1 MGSPNEGQGLFSF
14 WKKWSRA
21 DKVMIGG
28 AILLLTITNVFF
40 IFYGQFIA
48 GQEAQSEIKVIE
60 VNAINVAEN
69 THIETTKSDSTS
81 ALMPSLLT
89 LEPTTKEVSLLTGPT
104 TLAGS
109 QIKTNKFDKES
120 VLSDSENRINDSFNV
135 TKTLHDRVSF
145 WFDVYTK
152 YDENDRVIHYSDR
165 PWIVFK
171 VVNVSDII
179 NAKTPRRRWMRNE
192 KADKHASLELRKI
205 RAALASVA
213 KKKSLKNLGAYEQ
226 MVVDALKPLGGKV
239 QTHARNA
246 AHGTRIQ
253 MGQKNFYETGLKIS
267 GRYLPEMEEIFA
279 KSKLPIE
286 LTRLPLVESSF
297 NKFATSKD
305 GAAGIWQFMG
315 DTGRK
320 FMMINDSIDERRS
333 PFKASEAAAR
343 LLKENHLILHRQW
356 PLALTAYNHGPAGVR
371 AAVKATGT
379 KDLGT
384 IAMKYRTKMFNFA
397 SANFYSSFLAALHA
411 QMYKDKIWGSLDVDP
426 ALETYFV
433 RLPKAYK
440 ASKLLKVTGLSEE
453 NLLLHNPDL
462 RKIISSNGILPSGLR
477 VYMPDSL
484 RQKVQKIF
492 AENIVLPK
500 ARRKG

>member
-1 MGSPNEGQGLFSF
+1 MALKTEGQGLFAF

-28 AILLLTITNVFF
+28 AILLLTILNAGF
-40 IFYGQFIA
+40 IFYGQFLA
-48 GQEAQSEIKVIE
+48 VQESQSEIKVIKMS
-60 VNAINVAEN
+60 AINVSEN
-69 THIETTKSDSTS
+69 TRIESVSKDSTAS
-81 ALMPSLLT
+81 LMPSLLT
-89 LEPTTKEVSLLTGPT
+89 LEPRNQEISLLTGPT
-104 TLAGS
+104 TLSGS
-109 QIKTNKFDKES
+109 QLKTIEFDKES
-120 VLSDSENRINDSFNV
+120 VLNDSENRINNSFAV

-152 YDENDRVIHYSDR
+152 YDENDRVIHFSDR

-192 KADKHASLELRKI
+192 KADKFVSLELKRI
-205 RAALASVA
+205 RGALASVA
-213 KKKSLKNLGAYEQ
+213 LKKNLKTLSTYEQ
-226 MVVDALKPLGGKV
+226 LVVDALKPLGGKV
-239 QTHARNA
+239 QTQARNA
-246 AHGTRIQ
+246 ARSTRVQ
-253 MGQKNFYETGLKIS
+253 MGQKNFYEQGLKIS

-315 DTGRK
+315 NTGRK
-320 FMMINDSIDERRS
+320 FMLVNDMIDERRS

-356 PLALTAYNHGPAGVR
+356 PLALTAYNHGPGGVR

-384 IAMKYRTKMFNFA
+384 IAMKYQTKMFNFA

-411 QMYKDKIWGSLDVDP
+411 QIYKDRIWGALDLEP
-426 ALETYFV
+426 ALETYSV

-440 ASKLLKVTGLSEE
+440 ASKLLKATGLSEE
-453 NLLLHNPDL
+453 SLVLHNPDL
-462 RKIISSNGILPSGLR
+462 RKLIVSNGVLPSGIR

-484 RQKVQKIF
+484 RQKLQKIF
-492 AENIVLPK
+492 AETQVVTK
-500 ARRKG
+500 TRRKG